1 MGKHAKT
8 GAPEQLRRSP
18 SHLLHLALQHA
29 VEVFDQEAG
38 EAGLTQRQYAVL
50 CAVDANEGASQIE
63 LVRATGIDRSTL
75 AQLVARMI
83 LKGLLAR
90 ARSETDN
97 RVNAVHLAPAGRE
110 ALAAMAPRALTADAR
125 ILRAIGRSRRDGFI
139 DALRELAKAG
149 RADPAADEAPPTKA
163 EKKKKKSARKL
174 AKINAEAAATAAQ

>member
-1 MGKHAKT
+1 
-8 GAPEQLRRSP
+8 
-18 SHLLHLALQHA
+18 LHLALQHA
-29 VEVFDQEAG
+29 VEVFDQETG
-38 EAGLTQRQYAVL
+38 EAGVTQRQYAVL

-97 RVNAVHLAPAGRE
+97 RVNAVRLTPAGRD
-110 ALAAMAPRALTADAR
+110 ALAAAEARAAAADAR

-149 RADPAADEAPPTKA
+149 RSHPIADDGEGQPPKPH
-163 EKKKKKSARKL
+163 KKKKKSARKL
-174 AKINAEAAATAAQ
+174 SKISEATAPAAQ